1 MNWARRIVQAR
12 LPLLLLFFVITI
24 ALVPSALRVDYNR
37 SIASFFDLG
46 HPLLSRYEQI
56 EREFGGDSVCVVV
69 YDDEKLLSPDG
80 LARLGS
86 LRDNLKSLKG
96 VSAATSLANLRR
108 PSKPVDP
115 TELAEWFKKP
125 NVDQK
130 QLVREILETYIYSNQ
145 FVGKDG
151 RTAAIMVII
160 EPKAMQEG
168 KTKDLIAAMREI
180 VAEPPYAGQLVG
192 APVLINDFFQ
202 KIEEDAW
209 TLTTFSVGTMGL
221 VILLLFRNIRWVLLP
236 LLVVLAGWVWLRA
249 GSYLLGL
256 QLGFTASLT
265 TALISVIGIAT
276 TIHIAVRFRE
286 ELELGFAREEA
297 LERSFLK
304 VMPAVFWTCVT
315 TAIGFGSLMISSVAP
330 VRDFGI
336 VMAAVSML
344 VGLACVMLLPGGI
357 LIGRASSTPMAA
369 PGEET
374 LTRGLADV
382 EQLVTKYSWASSSLA
397 MITIVLAGLGLFWLK
412 PETDFTKNFRSGS
425 PVLAGY
431 RFAEDRLGGAG
442 LLGLSFDTPKKITRE
457 FLSQVRL
464 LEDRLRELPGVT
476 KVIGLTDFLDFAKG
490 QSSSPLLM
498 DNLVL
503 SMIQKQM
510 PGEIGQVWNTAE
522 NRLRIILRVQEQ
534 LASDK
539 KEELIA
545 SIEKLG
551 KELFGDSAH
560 PSGLYVLLVFLM
572 DSLLSD
578 QWSSF
583 LISSIGAII
592 SLSIA
597 FGSLRLGLVAFIPN
611 LIPIVTVVG
620 FMGWVGLRINA
631 ATAMIQ
637 SISMG
642 LAVDFS
648 IHYIYRLLSE
658 VRAGHSFSASLL
670 RTHRST
676 GKAMVFASLA
686 LMLGFGVLVF
696 SNFLPTMQ
704 FGLLVSLAMVGGLI
718 GNLVL
723 LPVLL
728 EWFAPKRFRVSPP
741 APPV

>member
-1 MNWARRIVQAR
+1 MNWARIIVRAR
-12 LPLLLLFFVITI
+12 LPLGLLFVAITAGLLPA
-24 ALVPSALRVDYNR
+24 ALKVGYNR
-37 SIASFFDLG
+37 SISSFFDLG
-46 HPLLSRYEQI
+46 HPLFVKYEAI
-56 EREFGGDSVCVVV
+56 EKEFGGDSICVVV
-69 YDDEKLLSPDG
+69 YDDPELLSVAG
-80 LARLGS
+80 MERLGQ
-86 LRDNLKSLKG
+86 LRDRIKSMEG
-96 VSAATSLANLRR
+96 VAAATSLANLRR
-108 PSKPVDP
+108 PTRAVDS
-115 TELAEWFKKP
+115 TELLQWFKKP
-125 NVDQK
+125 NIAQNE
-130 QLVREILETYIYSNQ
+130 LIEEILSTYIYSNQ

-151 RTAAIMVII
+151 RTAAIMVILSP
-160 EPKAMQEG
+160 ETMRLG
-168 KTKDLIAAMREI
+168 KTKEI
-180 VAEPPYAGQLVG
+180 VALMRRTVAEKPYQGQLVG
-192 APVLINDFFQ
+192 APVLINDFFD

-221 VILLLFRNIRWVLLP
+221 VILLLFRNLRWVILP
-236 LLVVLAGWVWLRA
+236 LLVVFAGWVWLRA

-286 ELELGFAREEA
+286 ELEEGFDRQEA
-297 LERSFLK
+297 LIHAFAK
-304 VMPAVFWTCVT
+304 VMPAVFWTCLT
-315 TAIGFGSLMISSVAP
+315 TAIGFGSLMISRVAP

-344 VGLACVMLLPGGI
+344 VGLACLMILPAGI
-357 LIGRASSTPMAA
+357 LVGRASSVPQAA

-374 LTRGLADV
+374 LSRGLEDV
-382 EQLVTKYSWASSSLA
+382 EQLVTRYSWASTALA
-397 MITIVLAGLGLFWLK
+397 VLTIVVAGVGLLWLK
-412 PETDFTKNFRSGS
+412 PETDFTKNFRQGS

-431 RFAEDRLGGAG
+431 QFAEDRLGGAG
-442 LLGLSFDTPKKITRE
+442 LLGLSFDAPEKLTRE
-457 FLSQVRL
+457 FLDQVRS

-490 QSSSPLLM
+490 KSGSPLMM

-522 NRLRIILRVQEQ
+522 HKLRIILRVQEQ

-545 SIEKLG
+545 SIDRLG

-560 PSGLYVLLVFLM
+560 PSGLYVLLVYLM

-583 LISSIGAII
+583 LISSCGAIL
-592 SLSIA
+592 SLALA
-597 FGSLRLGLVAFIPN
+597 FGSLRLGIAAFIPN

-620 FMGWVGLRINA
+620 FMGWVGLRVNA

-648 IHYIYRLLSE
+648 IHYIYRLISE
-658 VRAGHSFSASLL
+658 VRAGHDFSTSLL

-704 FGLLVSLAMVGGLI
+704 FGLLVSLAMVGGLV

-723 LPVLL
+723 LPILL
-728 EWFAPKRFRVSPP
+728 EWFAPKRFRVQTNPT
-741 APPV
+741 AP

>member
-1 MNWARRIVQAR
+1 MDWARIIVRARIVLA
-12 LPLLLLFFVITI
+12 LLFVAITVVLLPT
-24 ALVPSALRVDYNR
+24 ALSVDYNR

-46 HPLLSRYEQI
+46 NPLFVKYEQI
-56 EREFGGDSVCVVV
+56 EKEFGGDSVCVVV
-69 YDDEKLLSPDG
+69 YDDPELLSVAG
-80 LARLGS
+80 MERLS
-86 LRDNLKSLKG
+86 QLRDRIKG
-96 VSAATSLANLRR
+96 MDGVAAATSLANLRR
-108 PSKPVDP
+108 PTRAVDP
-115 TELAEWFKKP
+115 TELLQWFKKP
-125 NVDQK
+125 NINQSE
-130 QLVREILETYIYSNQ
+130 LIEEILGTYIYSNQ
-145 FVGKDG
+145 FVGEDG
-151 RTAAIMVII
+151 RTAAIMVILSP
-160 EPKAMQEG
+160 ETMRLG
-168 KTKDLIAAMREI
+168 KTKEI
-180 VAEPPYAGQLVG
+180 VSLMRQTVAEKPYQGQLVG
-192 APVLINDFFQ
+192 APILINDFFD

-221 VILLLFRNIRWVLLP
+221 VILVLFRNIRWVILP
-236 LLVVLAGWVWLRA
+236 LLVVFAGWVWLRA
-249 GSYLLGL
+249 GAHLLGL

-286 ELELGFAREEA
+286 ELEGGVDREEA
-297 LERSFLK
+297 LVRAFTK
-304 VMPAVFWTCVT
+304 VMPAVFWTCLT
-315 TAIGFGSLMISSVAP
+315 TAIGFGSLMISRVAP

-344 VGLACVMLLPGGI
+344 VGLACLMILPGGI
-357 LIGRASSTPMAA
+357 LIGRASSVPQAA

-374 LTRGLADV
+374 LSRGLEDV
-382 EQLVTKYSWASSSLA
+382 EQLVTRYSWASTSLA
-397 MITIVLAGLGLFWLK
+397 ILTIVVAGVGLLWLK
-412 PETDFTKNFRSGS
+412 PETDFTKNFRKGS

-431 RFAEDRLGGAG
+431 QFAEDRLGGAG
-442 LLGLSFDTPKKITRE
+442 LLGLSFDAPEKITRE
-457 FLSQVRL
+457 FLDQVRS

-490 QSSSPLLM
+490 KSPSPLMM

-522 NRLRIILRVQEQ
+522 HKLRIILRVQEQ
-534 LASDK
+534 LAADK

-545 SIEKLG
+545 SIKTLG

-560 PSGLYVLLVFLM
+560 PSGLYVLLVYLM

-583 LISSIGAII
+583 LISSCGAIL
-592 SLSIA
+592 SLALA
-597 FGSLRLGLVAFIPN
+597 FRSLRLGIAAFIPN

-648 IHYIYRLLSE
+648 IHYIYRLISE
-658 VRAGHSFSASLL
+658 VRAGHDFSTALL

-728 EWFAPKRFRVSPP
+728 EWFAPKRFRVQTTSTNP
-741 APPV
+741 

>member
-1 MNWARRIVQAR
+1 MNWARRIVRAR
-12 LPLLLLFFVITI
+12 LPLLLLFFGITI
-24 ALVPSALRVDYNR
+24 SLVPSALRVDYNR

-69 YDDEKLLSPDG
+69 YDDEKLLSPEG

-86 LRDNLKSLKG
+86 LRDSLKSLKG

-160 EPKAMQEG
+160 DPKAMQAG
-168 KTKDLIAAMREI
+168 KTKDLIAAMRQI

-209 TLTTFSVGTMGL
+209 TLTTVSVGTMGL
-221 VILLLFRNIRWVLLP
+221 VILLLFRNIRWMLLP

-336 VMAAVSML
+336 AMASVSML

-397 MITIVLAGLGLFWLK
+397 IITIVLAGLGLFWLK

-597 FGSLRLGLVAFIPN
+597 FGSLRLGIVAFIPN

-658 VRAGHSFSASLL
+658 VRAGHSFSTSLL

>member
-1 MNWARRIVQAR
+1 MNWARIIVRAR
-12 LPLLLLFFVITI
+12 LLLGLLFVATTAGLLPA
-24 ALVPSALRVDYNR
+24 ALEVGYNR

-46 HPLLSRYEQI
+46 HPLFVKYEQI
-56 EREFGGDSVCVVV
+56 EKEFGGDSVCVVV
-69 YDDEKLLSPDG
+69 YDDAELLSVAG
-80 LARLGS
+80 MERLGQ
-86 LRDNLKSLKG
+86 LRDRIKEMDG
-96 VSAATSLANLRR
+96 VAAATSLANLRR
-108 PSKPVDP
+108 PTRAVDP
-115 TELAEWFKKP
+115 TELLQWFKKP
-125 NVDQK
+125 NINQDE
-130 QLVREILETYIYSNQ
+130 LIEEILGTYIYSNQ

-151 RTAAIMVII
+151 RTAAIMVILSP
-160 EPKAMQEG
+160 ETMRLG
-168 KTKDLIAAMREI
+168 KTKEI
-180 VAEPPYAGQLVG
+180 VALMRQTVAEKPYQGQLVG
-192 APVLINDFFQ
+192 APVLINDFFD

-221 VILLLFRNIRWVLLP
+221 VILLLFRNIRWVILP

-249 GSYLLGL
+249 GSHFLGL

-286 ELELGFAREEA
+286 ELEGGFDREEA
-297 LERSFLK
+297 LIRAFSK
-304 VMPAVFWTCVT
+304 VMPAVFWTCLT
-315 TAIGFGSLMISSVAP
+315 TAIGFGSLMISRVAP

-344 VGLACVMLLPGGI
+344 VGLACVMILPGGI
-357 LIGRASSTPMAA
+357 LIGRASSTPQAA

-374 LTRGLADV
+374 LSRGLEDV
-382 EQLVTKYSWASSSLA
+382 EQLVTRYSWASTSLA
-397 MITIVLAGLGLFWLK
+397 LLTIVVAGVGLLWLK
-412 PETDFTKNFRSGS
+412 PETDFTKNFRKGS

-431 RFAEDRLGGAG
+431 QFAEDRLGGAG
-442 LLGLSFDTPKKITRE
+442 LLGLSFEAPEKITRE
-457 FLSQVRL
+457 FLDQVRS

-490 QSSSPLLM
+490 KSASPLMM

-522 NRLRIILRVQEQ
+522 HKLRIILRVQEQ

-545 SIEKLG
+545 SIDRIG

-560 PSGLYVLLVFLM
+560 PTGLYVLLVYLM

-583 LISSIGAII
+583 LISSCGAIL
-592 SLSIA
+592 SLTLA
-597 FGSLRLGLVAFIPN
+597 FRSLRLGIAAFIPN

-620 FMGWVGLRINA
+620 FMGWAGLRINA

-648 IHYIYRLLSE
+648 IHYIYRVISE
-658 VRAGHSFSASLL
+658 VRAGHNFSTALL

-704 FGLLVSLAMVGGLI
+704 FGLLVSLAMVGGLV

-728 EWFAPKRFRVSPP
+728 EWFAPKRFRVQTNP
-741 APPV
+741 AVP